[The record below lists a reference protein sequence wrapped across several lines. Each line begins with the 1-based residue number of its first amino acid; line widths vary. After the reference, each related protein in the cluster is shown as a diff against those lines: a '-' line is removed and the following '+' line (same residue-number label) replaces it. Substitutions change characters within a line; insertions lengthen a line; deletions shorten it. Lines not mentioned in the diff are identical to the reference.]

1 MKYIYEPKT
10 IAEARDN
17 VTFQFANV
25 EGWLCVDKYEAAL
38 IKAQCL
44 VKDLETIIKMEK
56 AETVV
61 LFGDA
66 NNPEV
71 VASKKRLELIG
82 RTVEIQPEAGQPL
95 GPCGQPCTCTEL
107 CKSMKYE
114 NI

>member
-1 MKYIYEPKT
+1 MKPYRFLHPQT
-10 IAEARDN
+10 
-17 VTFQFANV
+17 
-25 EGWLCVDKYEAAL
+25 
-38 IKAQCL
+38 KA
-44 VKDLETIIKMEK
+44 DPIGK

-95 GPCGQPCTCTEL
+95 GLCGQPCTCTEL